1 MTYAEKQAQEWAT
14 LIETRK
20 FTSEVK
26 LSMQALLEQALQSQR
41 EATLDRMNQYAID
54 NTGEPLPPEM
64 QFIILHTEVQ
74 P

>member
-1 MTYAEKQAQEWAT
+1 MTYSENLVQLILDVVNYHGTQAEM
-14 LIETRK
+14 I
-20 FTSEVK
+20 
-26 LSMQALLEQALQSQR
+26 ALAEEALQAQR